1 MQDLRKI
8 SLIWKLLYFNNLDDF
23 KGEIRMPSQWLK
35 RSRRKL
41 SGGLIRQAASKKK
54 RDMGRY
60 PAETHMGQRKLKH
73 IRSRGGNSKY
83 RVLRDEYANVL
94 DQSTGI
100 SQKTKILNVLENKA
114 NREYARRRIITK
126 GCVLD
131 TELGKVRVTS
141 RPGQHGII
149 SGIII
154 EKKPEDD

>member
-1 MQDLRKI
+1 
-8 SLIWKLLYFNNLDDF
+8 
-23 KGEIRMPSQWLK
+23 MPSQWLK
-35 RSRRKL
+35 RSRKKL

-60 PAETHMGQRKLKH
+60 PAETHIGTRKLKN
-73 IRSRGGNSKY
+73 IRTRGGNNKY
-83 RVLRDEYANVL
+83 RVLTDEFANVL

-100 SQKTKILNVLENKA
+100 SQKSKILNVLENKA

-149 SGIII
+149 SGVLV
-154 EKKPEDD
+154 EKKEVEE

>member
-1 MQDLRKI
+1 
-8 SLIWKLLYFNNLDDF
+8 
-23 KGEIRMPSQWLK
+23 MPSQWLK
-35 RSRRKL
+35 RSRKKL

-60 PAETHMGQRKLKH
+60 PAETHIGTRKLKN
-73 IRSRGGNSKY
+73 IRTRGGNSKY
-83 RVLRDEYANVL
+83 RVLTDEFANVL
-94 DQSTGI
+94 DQATGI
-100 SQKTKILNVLENKA
+100 SQKSKILNVLENRA

-149 SGIII
+149 SGVLV
-154 EKKPEDD
+154 EKKEVEE